1 MMQSGASVTRTQN
14 QRQNSK
20 TQRNTTSSTNVKH
33 ECAPVCRIH
42 VSIGVN
48 KQLESLAGFQDFKA
62 IRNVMQS
69 GALVATTE
77 NQKRISKTQSRT
89 TSLTHLKDKCTPVC
103 RIHISFGV
111 NQQLACFNVI
121 TSGSDMQSHDLVART
136 KNQKQISKTQCNTTS
151 FTHFKTSVST
161 RLSHSRQLCL
171 QSAAV
176 MFGSLQG
183 DPQRDVERCVD
194 Y

>member
-42 VSIGVN
+42 GMFRSN
-48 KQLESLAGFQDFKA
+48 QQPENLAVVMA
-62 IRNVMQS
+62 IHNVMQS

-136 KNQKQISKTQCNTTS
+136 KNQKRIFTTQQDTTS
-151 FTHFKTSVST
+151 MTHFKTSMRT
-161 RLSHSRQLCL
+161 CQSHSRQLWR
-171 QSAAV
+171 Q
-176 MFGSLQG
+176 
-183 DPQRDVERCVD
+183 
-194 Y
+194 